1 MQSKFSSIYKYYS
14 EIKREIYLPLRY
26 ATLTFLWLVLWL
38 ICASIMSLG
47 LKLHSRRSKYVY
59 QKSSLLTSFSIFYY
73 TKKPP
78 YLLICKKYSKIYCRL
93 LTQFFQSSIIALI
106 EIFSKGKYHVYKI
119 KTYLYRS
126 SS

>member
-73 TKKPP
+73 TKKMPS
-78 YLLICKKYSKIYCRL
+78 LLICTKYSKIHRRL
-93 LTQFFQSSIIALI
+93 LTLFSQSSIIALI